1 MTAIVIDHKI
11 HNIEKLKRQKGKK
24 FSKKKVKSY
33 IRCLFFFFFL
43 FIQIEW
49 LNFSPQ
55 PCIIIS
61 ALLYIL
67 PTRIAQPNI
76 CHFFTGIIKIGK

>member
-24 FSKKKVKSY
+24 FSKKKLIATFVVFSF
-33 IRCLFFFFFL
+33 LFFL
-43 FIQIEW
+43 FFQIEW

-61 ALLYIL
+61 ALLYIS
-67 PTRIAQPNI
+67 PNQNS
-76 CHFFTGIIKIGK
+76 TT

>member
-11 HNIEKLKRQKGKK
+11 HNIEKLKRQKGQK
-24 FSKKKVKSY
+24 FSKKKLKATFVVFSF
-33 IRCLFFFFFL
+33 LFFL
-43 FIQIEW
+43 FFQIEW

-61 ALLYIL
+61 ALLYISSNQNS
-67 PTRIAQPNI
+67 T
-76 CHFFTGIIKIGK
+76 T

>member
-33 IRCLFFFFFL
+33 IRCLFFSFFL
-43 FIQIEW
+43 FIHIEW

-61 ALLYIL
+61 ALLYIS
-67 PTRIAQPNI
+67 PNQNS
-76 CHFFTGIIKIGK
+76 TT

>member
-1 MTAIVIDHKI
+1 MTTIVMDHKI
-11 HNIEKLKRQKGKK
+11 HSIEKLKRQKGKK
-24 FSKKKVKSY
+24 FSKKKLKVTFVVFSF
-33 IRCLFFFFFL
+33 IFFL

-76 CHFFTGIIKIGK
+76 CHFFTRIIKIGK

>member
-11 HNIEKLKRQKGKK
+11 HNIEKLKRQKGQK
-24 FSKKKVKSY
+24 FSKKKLKATFVVFSF
-33 IRCLFFFFFL
+33 LFFL
-43 FIQIEW
+43 FFQIEW

-61 ALLYIL
+61 ALLYIS
-67 PTRIAQPNI
+67 PNQNS
-76 CHFFTGIIKIGK
+76 TT